1 MTSKAAGTKQGK
13 TGMTVLELAL
23 IAGIVAVFMVAVLD
37 LLPIIGEA
45 T

>member
-1 MTSKAAGTKQGK
+1 MTSKVAGTRQGK
-13 TGMTVLELAL
+13 TGLTVLELAL
-23 IAGIVAVFMVAVLD
+23 IAGIVAVLMVAVLD